1 MSEMNNEIFEDLKDA
16 YVLDALPEEER
27 RAFDNYLAAHPE
39 RQAEIDELGS
49 VAGLLAF
56 APHEQEPSPQLRSG
70 ILEIVKSEA
79 SPRRARREPA
89 LARFWGYLG
98 ARGLAL
104 GAAALLVVGLFSWNL
119 LLQGQV
125 GDLQGEVQNSQ
136 DQVQDLRG
144 QVQEAQAQR
153 QIKQT
158 PTIALTGS
166 WADQGANAEVASI
179 DKDQVILVAN
189 NMPSVPDNRTC
200 QIWVIKGDSPPSPS
214 GLFQPDG
221 NMTATPITTPIEK
234 ADTVAVTVEPAG
246 GSDQPTTEP
255 VLQAKL

>member
-27 RAFDNYLAAHPE
+27 RTFDDYLAAHPE
-39 RQAEIDELGS
+39 RQAEVDELGA

-56 APHEQEPSPQLRSG
+56 APHEQEPSPQLRSRVM
-70 ILEIVKSEA
+70 EVVESEA
-79 SPRRARREPA
+79 TPRRARREPV
-89 LARFWGYLG
+89 LARFWEYLG

-125 GDLQGEVQNSQ
+125 DDLHGEVQNAQ
-136 DQVQDLRG
+136 G
-144 QVQEAQAQR
+144 QVDDLQGKAQDAQARR
-153 QIKQT
+153 QVKQS
-158 PTIALTGS
+158 PTIALEGA

-179 DKDQVILVAN
+179 NKDRIILVADN
-189 NMPSVPDNRTC
+189 LPSVPDDQTC
-200 QIWVIKGDSPPSPS
+200 QIWVIRGDSPPSPS

-221 NMTATPITTPIEK
+221 NMTATPITNSIKK
-234 ADTVAVTVEPAG
+234 ADTIAVTVEPAG